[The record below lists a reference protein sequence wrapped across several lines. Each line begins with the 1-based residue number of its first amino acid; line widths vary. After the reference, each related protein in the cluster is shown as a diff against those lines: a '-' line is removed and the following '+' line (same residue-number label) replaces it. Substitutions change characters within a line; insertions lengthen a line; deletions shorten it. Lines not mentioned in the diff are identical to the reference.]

1 VKAQALLRQRNAPAA
16 LALAQQALALAP
28 DSAAVNQ
35 ALGQVLDANGQSEAA
50 NQYYQ
55 KALTIAKAEQPEFQ
69 AARIATL
76 ETRINSGKPDT
87 GGGGRG
93 IR

>member
-1 VKAQALLRQRNAPAA
+1 
-16 LALAQQALALAP
+16 LAQQALAHAP

-50 NQYYQ
+50 DQYYQ
-55 KALTIAKAEQPEFQ
+55 KALTIAKAEQPAFQ
-69 AARIATL
+69 AARIDAL
-76 ETRINSGKPDT
+76 ETRINSKKPDT
-87 GGGGRG
+87 GDGGRG

>member
-1 VKAQALLRQRNAPAA
+1 MGAGGNG
-16 LALAQQALALAP
+16 AP

-50 NQYYQ
+50 DPYYQ
-55 KALTIAKAEQPEFQ
+55 KALTIAKAEQPEFE
-69 AARIATL
+69 AARIDAL
-76 ETRINSGKPDT
+76 ETRIHSGASE
-87 GGGGRG
+87 RG

>member
-1 VKAQALLRQRNAPAA
+1 
-16 LALAQQALALAP
+16 
-28 DSAAVNQ
+28 VNQ

-69 AARIATL
+69 AARIAAL

-93 IR
+93 LR